1 MKYYIE
7 KDNLNRVIAKG
18 TTTDDAVIKPP
29 LIEATEE
36 EFNLIEQYI
45 PPYEPP
51 TQEPSIEDYLIDLDF
66 RVSKIELGLE
76 V

>member
-1 MKYYIE
+1 MKHYIE

-18 TTTDDAVIKPP
+18 TTTDDAVIKLP

-45 PPYEPP
+45 PPYEPSREP
-51 TQEPSIEDYLIDLDF
+51 TTEDYLIDLDF

>member
-7 KDNLNRVIAKG
+7 KDEQNRVITKG
-18 TTTDDAVIKPP
+18 NTSDDAIIEAP
-29 LIEATEE
+29 LIEVTEE

-45 PPYEPP
+45 QPSEETPKEP
-51 TQEPSIEDYLIDLDF
+51 TIDDYLIDLDF

>member
-7 KDNLNRVIAKG
+7 KDNLNRVVTKG
-18 TTTDDAVIKPP
+18 TTSADAVIEPP
-29 LIEATEE
+29 LIEVTEK
-36 EFNLIEQYI
+36 EFNLIEQFI
-45 PPYEPP
+45 PPQEETLKEP
-51 TQEPSIEDYLIDLDF
+51 TIEDYLIDLDF